1 MAVVVHLGVGVLAEA
16 VQDFVYLLVGVGA
29 LLYAVRGVAPQEV
42 LRVELLVK
50 VEKLLVAAFSV
61 HFNAV
66 IAVVLF
72 DAVQDTAHSV
82 DGKRSS
88 DGWAASA
95 APPAGEHVEYVRK
108 VAGAH
113 GGVLCEFLIDMSGAF
128 GGDDVQRWSLKL
140 QARLESARSGVDS
153 AHDTLRAAEFER
165 GALSLL
171 VGEVEALFLEKL
183 PEVLECDIVVN
194 DAGHAEFVLLCDTG
208 GQGSELCVDAEVL
221 PEVYCRAE
229 YRRLHRREVR
239 KSLLAVFEHI
249 INDSRAGLRD
259 ELLSW
264 ILLEIPDMRPCAD
277 IRAEGDIVDVLYAVA
292 AQEFQHVAPAA
303 VERHL
308 D

>member
-1 MAVVVHLGVGVLAEA
+1 MKRVLRAGAWQAGAVQDSLRQFAAGSESACMAVVVHLGVGVLAEA

-42 LRVELLVK
+42 SRVELLVEG
-50 VEKLLVAAFSV
+50 EKLLVAAFSV

-171 VGEVEALFLEKL
+171 VGEVEALFL
-183 PEVLECDIVVN
+183 
-194 DAGHAEFVLLCDTG
+194 
-208 GQGSELCVDAEVL
+208 
-221 PEVYCRAE
+221 
-229 YRRLHRREVR
+229 
-239 KSLLAVFEHI
+239 
-249 INDSRAGLRD
+249 
-259 ELLSW
+259 
-264 ILLEIPDMRPCAD
+264 
-277 IRAEGDIVDVLYAVA
+277 
-292 AQEFQHVAPAA
+292 
-303 VERHL
+303 
-308 D
+308 

>member
-1 MAVVVHLGVGVLAEA
+1 
-16 VQDFVYLLVGVGA
+16 
-29 LLYAVRGVAPQEV
+29 
-42 LRVELLVK
+42 
-50 VEKLLVAAFSV
+50 
-61 HFNAV
+61 
-66 IAVVLF
+66 
-72 DAVQDTAHSV
+72 
-82 DGKRSS
+82 
-88 DGWAASA
+88 
-95 APPAGEHVEYVRK
+95 
-108 VAGAH
+108 
-113 GGVLCEFLIDMSGAF
+113 MSGAF

-183 PEVLECDIVVN
+183 PEVLECDVVVN

-259 ELLSW
+259 ELLSG